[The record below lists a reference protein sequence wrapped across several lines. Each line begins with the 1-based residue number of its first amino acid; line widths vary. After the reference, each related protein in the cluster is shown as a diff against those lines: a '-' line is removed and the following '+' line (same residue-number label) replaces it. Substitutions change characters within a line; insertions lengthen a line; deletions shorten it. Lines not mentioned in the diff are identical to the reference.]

1 MSRRWR
7 AAGVL
12 PLAVLPL
19 AVLSLTMLA
28 AGCAST
34 SSHPAADPAQL
45 PPLPT
50 LASSV
55 TSGDAAWVTL
65 PMGAPSGP
73 NQFWELFARSASGRS
88 WSLRTPPDIA
98 TNGALVLAIQD
109 PRTLVTGIRPSLDL
123 AFSPVTVTSNGGSSW
138 STVPPDPGLADLPDA
153 LAATR
158 DARLIALDQDQDV
171 QTAAG
176 TSNSWTRLTTK
187 TALASTAAAHGC
199 VLSRLTAAAF
209 TPAGSP
215 LLAGTCGQ
223 AGVAG
228 IFSDA
233 SGAWHLTGPLLP
245 TALAGQHVQVVR
257 LTEMAA
263 GDVALLETG
272 SAGSVGLIAAWTG
285 DGGQHWTLSPVVSA
299 GGSYVVSAS
308 FGQRGAVAVA
318 LSDGRGQTLAGPGA
332 SWQTL
337 PALPPGRAVVLALP
351 AGGGTEALAATGSTL
366 TVWQLS
372 GKPGRWAK
380 TQLVNVPIQYG
391 SSSGS

>member
-1 MSRRWR
+1 MTRRR
-7 AAGVL
+7 PAAGAL
-12 PLAVLPL
+12 PLAAACL
-19 AVLSLTMLA
+19 AMLA

-34 SSHPAADPAQL
+34 SSPPAADPAQL

-55 TSGDAAWVTL
+55 TSGDATWVTL

-73 NQFWELFARSASGRS
+73 NQFWELFTRSPSGRS

-153 LAATR
+153 LAATA
-158 DARLIALDQDQDV
+158 DARLIALDRDQQV
-171 QTAAG
+171 QTAG
-176 TSNSWTRLTTK
+176 PGSSWTVLTTQK
-187 TALASTAAAHGC
+187 ALAATAAARSC
-199 VLSRLTAAAF
+199 ALSQLTAAAF

-228 IFSDA
+228 IFSYA
-233 SGAWHLTGPLLP
+233 SGAWHLTGPPMP

-257 LTEMAA
+257 LTKTAD

-272 SAGSVGLIAAWTG
+272 SVGSVGLIAAWTG
-285 DGGQHWTLSPVVSA
+285 DGGQHWALSPVASM
-299 GGSYVVSAS
+299 GGSYVASAS
-308 FGQRGAVAVA
+308 FGPGGAVAVA
-318 LSDGRGQTLAGPGA
+318 LSDGRGQTVAGPGA
-332 SWQTL
+332 SWQAL
-337 PALPPGRAVVLALP
+337 PALPPGRAVVLVLP

-366 TVWQLS
+366 TAWQLS
-372 GKPGRWAK
+372 GTPGRWTK
-380 TQLVNVPIQYG
+380 TQSVNVPIQYG